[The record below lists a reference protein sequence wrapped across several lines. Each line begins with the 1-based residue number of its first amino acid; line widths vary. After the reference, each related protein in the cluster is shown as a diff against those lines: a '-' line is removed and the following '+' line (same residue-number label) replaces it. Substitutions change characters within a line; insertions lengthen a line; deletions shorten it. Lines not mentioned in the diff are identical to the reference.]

1 MSPHNVPNHIPAAE
15 AEISGNITRGKGTR
29 APKCKATGTH
39 LPVGNR
45 THTPPSKCSSHQP
58 TTGTEQ
64 PPRPPKKNREPRNCM
79 AHRRDEQGDS
89 RKEGHASGYQTHAS
103 RYPKRHKFD
112 PPPTLAER
120 ATPLPEWSDAC
131 PSP

>member
-39 LPVGNR
+39 LPLGNR

-64 PPRPPKKNREPRNCM
+64 PPRPPKKKREPRNCM
-79 AHRRDEQGDS
+79 ARRRDEQGDEPHGGGGERPGS
-89 RKEGHASGYQTHAS
+89 ECTHRGGGSGGGV
-103 RYPKRHKFD
+103 RHGR
-112 PPPTLAER
+112 P
-120 ATPLPEWSDAC
+120 
-131 PSP
+131 